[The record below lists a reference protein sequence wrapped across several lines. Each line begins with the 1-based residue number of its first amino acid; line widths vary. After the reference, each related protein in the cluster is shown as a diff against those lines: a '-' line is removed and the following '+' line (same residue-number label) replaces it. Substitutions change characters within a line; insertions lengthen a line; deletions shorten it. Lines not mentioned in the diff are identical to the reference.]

1 MRRHLDDF
9 VADRLLSRL
18 GLQSGDAGSG
28 DALMDAGF
36 FHDVELGDGLAG
48 WIEVVDGVREW
59 YEPGIDGG
67 WARLADGVPVFEPWV
82 PGEYPELDGVAAAE
96 ARLGDLVVALIVGR
110 GGEGTVEERLSR
122 AGYFEEGRWRR
133 DERGQLQWCDGESW
147 VVVGADGRPEFIV
160 AGHHQRRGWRG

>member
-1 MRRHLDDF
+1 M
-9 VADRLLSRL
+9 
-18 GLQSGDAGSG
+18 
-28 DALMDAGF
+28 
-36 FHDVELGDGLAG
+36 
-48 WIEVVDGVREW
+48 VDGVREW

-133 DERGQLQWCDGESW
+133 QGMVSNVSLLLDR
-147 VVVGADGRPEFIV
+147 VY
-160 AGHHQRRGWRG
+160 